1 MFLKFNIDNYNIFC
15 IFTIIVVI
23 VEVSLESNNIKLTI
37 EELADMVNAELKKN
51 GESSLDKRQS
61 ETLTVRRI
69 RDYIS
74 KGLIN
79 KPYGSKYK
87 WFDMSHVNALVSIRK
102 LQHSGLSEKY
112 IKNSAYSSSVED
124 QVQNDAM
131 SFLSSLVGDSQL
143 QKSDNIN
150 NKSNLIASS
159 LSASTLANNRL
170 VGNTKETQKLMKGL
184 SDSLSQYTQYNEY
197 CADKELGIFL
207 KCNSAVNQDLQMKI
221 LNELKN
227 NIKKHKGE

>member
-1 MFLKFNIDNYNIFC
+1 MDL
-15 IFTIIVVI
+15 
-23 VEVSLESNNIKLTI
+23 NNVKLTI
-37 EELADMVNAELKKN
+37 EELADMVNAELKKDK
-51 GESSLDKRQS
+51 EISLDKRQA

-87 WFDMSHVNALVSIRK
+87 WFDMSHVNALISIRK
-102 LQHSGLSEKY
+102 LQNSGLSEKY
-112 IKNSAYSSSVED
+112 IKNSAYSSYTED
-124 QVQNDAM
+124 ENKSDALA
-131 SFLSSLVGDSQL
+131 FLSSISGGS
-143 QKSDNIN
+143 N
-150 NKSNLIASS
+150 NLIGDQSQKFFPQASLMASS
-159 LSASTLANNRL
+159 VSTKPEQTQRL
-170 VGNTKETQKLMKGL
+170 VKEL
-184 SDSLSQYTQYNEY
+184 SNSLSQYTQYNEY

-207 KCNSAVNQDLQMKI
+207 KCNSSVNQDLQMKI